1 MREQILIFTLVAGL
15 IFNVTASS
23 GGAGQ
28 LQSLPGTKGPL
39 YEVVGGDTIK
49 ILGVD
54 IGLDM
59 KDAKPEKPPL
69 HRVFPS
75 GTKELHV
82 AVRFERRPA
91 AAKFS
96 IEVYNQNGK
105 VTRGTGMLGYE
116 ENLKTGEFIV
126 RADLNPQ
133 AGPFAD
139 GPYQAKIK
147 LDDKIVALSI
157 GKSVRPDNEPVPN
170 GVRALLFSQ
179 GRRTLTLASFADEAA
194 CG

>member
-28 LQSLPGTKGPL
+28 LQRLPGTKGPL

-54 IGLDM
+54 VGLDM
-59 KDAKPEKPPL
+59 KDAKPEKPPQ

-82 AVRFERRPA
+82 AVRFERRPTA
-91 AAKFS
+91 TSFS
-96 IEVYNQNGK
+96 IEVYNHNGK
-105 VTRGTGMLGYE
+105 LTLGPSISMQA
-116 ENLKTGEFIV
+116 ENLATGDFTV
-126 RADLNPQ
+126 GTDLNPK

-147 LDDKIVALSI
+147 LDDKVVALVNWEV
-157 GKSVRPDNEPVPN
+157 GQARE
-170 GVRALLFSQ
+170 
-179 GRRTLTLASFADEAA
+179 
-194 CG
+194 